1 MVELPT
7 RSILPPGLALQPFSQ
22 NSRTPTVAKEFQIGL
37 YDPAEADLEL
47 CCNNWSAGFLGERLY
62 LLVFPQPRPG
72 GVLRAIP
79 TTSAPSH
86 FRYTLR
92 HEAETCLFLME
103 MGPQDFSVN
112 AIDPFLVFNGHD

>member
-1 MVELPT
+1 VLANTGGCGKEMAELPGWL
-7 RSILPPGLALQPFSQ
+7 SCLLALSYPLG
-22 NSRTPTVAKEFQIGL
+22 TP
-37 YDPAEADLEL
+37 
-47 CCNNWSAGFLGERLY
+47 Y

-72 GVLRAIP
+72 GGLRAIP

-103 MGPQDFSVN
+103 IGPQDFSVN
-112 AIDPFLVFNGHD
+112 AIDPFQVFNGHD